1 MSEVIV
7 VQSQPA
13 QPAQRQ
19 KSTLETI
26 LQLFIQVTIIGLL
39 IAALI
44 AAYLVIDNWEWIV
57 TFFTTGFIG
66 WLNPFDDP
74 EGDTG
79 PLAKGGGLVGGVVGS
94 IPIIGPLLAAPI
106 RWLR

>member
-13 QPAQRQ
+13 QPAERQ

-74 EGDTG
+74 EGDKSPGEGIGSALVTA
-79 PLAKGGGLVGGVVGS
+79 PLGGGWR
-94 IPIIGPLLAAPI
+94 IITAPF
-106 RWLR
+106 RLFF

>member
-1 MSEVIV
+1 MSEVIL

-74 EGDTG
+74 ADDRGPLNDTG
-79 PLAKGGGLVGGVVGS
+79 RTIASVVGG
-94 IPIIGPLLAAPI
+94 IPFFGPALSAPF
-106 RWLR
+106 RWFA